1 MKKFLFTTP
10 TVILATLILTACNSG
25 GPTYITA
32 GSAPTAQITVSA
44 TGKVSQAPDR
54 ASVSAGVVTQA
65 KTADDAMAA
74 NAAKMSAAFEQLRA
88 AGIEETDIRTSQM
101 SLNPRFSYQDR
112 KSPKIDGYEVR
123 NTVSATTDNLE
134 KVGPMLDAL
143 VKAGV
148 NNINGVSFSISEPE
162 TAKTTARDKAI
173 KAAKAKAEAMAS
185 AAGVSLGDLTSI
197 SENSRGGFT
206 PQTVAFARTASV
218 QSTTPI
224 AAGEQNLSVTVNLTY
239 AIKN

>member
-1 MKKFLFTTP
+1 MKTFLFLTS
-10 TVILATLILTACNSG
+10 ALILSACNSG

-32 GSAPTAQITVSA
+32 DSPKSAQITVSA
-44 TGKVSQAPDR
+44 TGEVSQAPDR

-65 KTADDAMAA
+65 KTADAAMAA
-74 NAAKMSAAFEQLRA
+74 NATKMSAAFDQLRA
-88 AGIEETDIRTSQM
+88 AGLEEKDIRTSQM
-101 SLNPRFSYQDR
+101 SLNPRFSYQNR
-112 KSPKIDGYEVR
+112 QSPKIDGYEVR
-123 NTVSATTDNLE
+123 NTVSATTDDLE

-162 TAKTTARDKAI
+162 AAKTVARDKAI

-185 AAGVSLGDLTSI
+185 AAGVTLGNLTSI
-197 SENSRGGFT
+197 SENSRGSFA
-206 PQTVAFARTASV
+206 PQPVAYARLES
-218 QSTTPI
+218 QSATPI

-239 AIKN
+239 EIKN